1 MHINMKYYIVSI
13 GAIFISLGIGIL
25 VGYNLN
31 YDQELSK
38 QQASVISD
46 LDNKFDALKVTN
58 DNLEKSLADLS
69 DDYDKAIAFIN
80 DNVNNLVVG
89 RLTDKNIGIISTNQ
103 DNDYTKEINEII
115 TTANGNV
122 AFDITLNNNIF
133 NEKKIEALAT
143 KLNLEIKD
151 TKDIIVYIEEAL
163 SESNA
168 SLKLKELEDAE
179 MIKINSLIENYQSY
193 DSVVIAGGNN
203 GKLGKE
209 QYENIDKILIE
220 TLKDKDK
227 NIVGVQE
234 SNTKFS
240 YVDLYFNDKVTTI
253 DNVDEGIGKLSLV
266 MVLQDSSIAGKFGK
280 LEGSDSIIPYKK

>member
-1 MHINMKYYIVSI
+1 M
-13 GAIFISLGIGIL
+13 A
-25 VGYNLN
+25 
-31 YDQELSK
+31 
-38 QQASVISD
+38 
-46 LDNKFDALKVTN
+46 
-58 DNLEKSLADLS
+58 
-69 DDYDKAIAFIN
+69 
-80 DNVNNLVVG
+80 
-89 RLTDKNIGIISTNQ
+89 
-103 DNDYTKEINEII
+103 
-115 TTANGNV
+115 
-122 AFDITLNNNIF
+122 
-133 NEKKIEALAT
+133 
-143 KLNLEIKD
+143 
-151 TKDIIVYIEEAL
+151 YIEEAL

-179 MIKINSLIENYQSY
+179 MIKINSLNENYQSY
-193 DSVVIAGGNN
+193 NSVVIAGGNN

>member
-58 DNLEKSLADLS
+58 DNLEKSLADLI

-133 NEKKIEALAT
+133 NEKKIEELAT
-143 KLNLEIKD
+143 KLNSEIKD
-151 TKDIIVYIEEAL
+151 TKDIMAYIEKAL

-179 MIKINSLIENYQSY
+179 MIKINSLNENYQSY
-193 DSVVIAGGNN
+193 NSVVIVGGNN

-227 NIVGVQE
+227 NIVGVQQ

>member
-46 LDNKFDALKVTN
+46 LDKKFDSLKVTN

-69 DDYDKAIAFIN
+69 DDYDEAITFIN
-80 DNVNNLVVG
+80 DNINSLVG
-89 RLTDKNIGIISTNQ
+89 ERLTDKNIGIISTNQ
-103 DNDYTKEINEII
+103 ENDYTQEIDDII
-115 TTANGNV
+115 TTANGKV
-122 AFDITLNNNIF
+122 AFDIMLNNNIF
-133 NEKKIEALAT
+133 NEKKIEEVAD
-143 KLNLEIKD
+143 KLNIDIKS
-151 TKDIIVYIEEAL
+151 TKDIMIYIEQAL
-163 SESNA
+163 SENNA
-168 SLKLKELEDAE
+168 SERLKKLEDLE
-179 MIKINSLIENYQSY
+179 MIKINSLNENYQSY

-203 GKLGKE
+203 GKSDEG

-220 TLKDKDK
+220 TLKDKEK
-227 NIVGVQE
+227 NIVGVQQ

-240 YVDLYFNDKVTTI
+240 YVDLYSNDKVTTI

-280 LEGSDSIIPYKK
+280 LEGSDSIIPFKK

>member
-46 LDNKFDALKVTN
+46 LDKKFDSLKVTN

-69 DDYDKAIAFIN
+69 DDYDEAITFIN
-80 DNVNNLVVG
+80 DNINSLVG
-89 RLTDKNIGIISTNQ
+89 ERLTDKNIGIISTNQ
-103 DNDYTKEINEII
+103 ENDYTQEIDDII
-115 TTANGNV
+115 TTANGKV
-122 AFDITLNNNIF
+122 AFDIILNNNIF
-133 NEKKIEALAT
+133 NEKKIEEVAD
-143 KLNLEIKD
+143 KLNIDIKS
-151 TKDIIVYIEEAL
+151 TKDIMIYIEQAL
-163 SESNA
+163 SENNA
-168 SLKLKELEDAE
+168 SERLKKLEDLD
-179 MIKINSLIENYQSY
+179 MIKINSLNENHQSY

-203 GKLGKE
+203 GKSDEG

-220 TLKDKDK
+220 TLKDKEK
-227 NIVGVQE
+227 NIVGVQQ

-240 YVDLYFNDKVTTI
+240 YVDLYSNDKVTTI

-280 LEGSDSIIPYKK
+280 LEGSDSIIPFKK

>member
-46 LDNKFDALKVTN
+46 LDKKFDSLKVTN

-69 DDYDKAIAFIN
+69 DDYDEAITFIN
-80 DNVNNLVVG
+80 DNINSLVG
-89 RLTDKNIGIISTNQ
+89 ERLTDKNIGIISTNQ
-103 DNDYTKEINEII
+103 ENDYTQEIDDII
-115 TTANGNV
+115 TTANGKV
-122 AFDITLNNNIF
+122 AFDIILNNNIF
-133 NEKKIEALAT
+133 NEKKIEEVAD
-143 KLNLEIKD
+143 KLNIDIKS
-151 TKDIIVYIEEAL
+151 TKDIMIYIEQAL
-163 SESNA
+163 SENNA
-168 SLKLKELEDAE
+168 SERLKKLEEVE
-179 MIKINSLIENYQSY
+179 MIKINALNENYQSY

-203 GKLGKE
+203 GKSDEG

-220 TLKDKDK
+220 TLKDKEK
-227 NIVGVQE
+227 NIVGVQQ

-240 YVDLYFNDKVTTI
+240 YVDLYSNDKVTTI

-280 LEGSDSIIPYKK
+280 LEGSDSIIPFKK

>member
-46 LDNKFDALKVTN
+46 LDKKFDSLKVTN

-69 DDYDKAIAFIN
+69 DDYDEAITFIN
-80 DNVNNLVVG
+80 DNINSLVG
-89 RLTDKNIGIISTNQ
+89 ERLTDKNIGIISTNQ
-103 DNDYTKEINEII
+103 ENDYTQEIDDII
-115 TTANGNV
+115 TTANGKV
-122 AFDITLNNNIF
+122 AFDIILNNNIF
-133 NEKKIEALAT
+133 NEKKIEEVAD
-143 KLNLEIKD
+143 KLNIDIKS
-151 TKDIIVYIEEAL
+151 TKDIMIYIEQAL
-163 SESNA
+163 SENNA
-168 SLKLKELEDAE
+168 SERLKKLEDLD
-179 MIKINSLIENYQSY
+179 MIKINSLNENYQSY
-193 DSVVIAGGNN
+193 YSVVIEGGNN
-203 GKLGKE
+203 GKSDEG

-220 TLKDKDK
+220 TLKDKEK
-227 NIVGVQE
+227 NIVGVQQ

-240 YVDLYFNDKVTTI
+240 YVDLYSNDKVTTI

-280 LEGSDSIIPYKK
+280 LEGSDSIIPFKK

>member
-46 LDNKFDALKVTN
+46 LDKKFDSLKVTN

-69 DDYDKAIAFIN
+69 DDYDEAITFIN
-80 DNVNNLVVG
+80 DNINSLVG
-89 RLTDKNIGIISTNQ
+89 ERLTDKNIGIISTNQ
-103 DNDYTKEINEII
+103 ENDYTQEIDDII
-115 TTANGNV
+115 TTANGKV
-122 AFDITLNNNIF
+122 AFDIILNNNIF
-133 NEKKIEALAT
+133 NEKKIEEVAD
-143 KLNLEIKD
+143 KLNIDIKS
-151 TKDIIVYIEEAL
+151 TKDIMIYIEQAL
-163 SESNA
+163 SENNA
-168 SLKLKELEDAE
+168 SERLKKLEDLD
-179 MIKINSLIENYQSY
+179 MIKINSLNENYQSY

-203 GKLGKE
+203 GKSDEG

-220 TLKDKDK
+220 TLKDKEK
-227 NIVGVQE
+227 NIVGVQQ
-234 SNTKFS
+234 SSAKFS
-240 YVDLYFNDKVTTI
+240 YVDLYSNDKVTTI

-280 LEGSDSIIPYKK
+280 LEGSDSIIPFKK

>member
-46 LDNKFDALKVTN
+46 LDKKFDSLKVTN

-69 DDYDKAIAFIN
+69 DDYDEAITFIN
-80 DNVNNLVVG
+80 DNINSLVG
-89 RLTDKNIGIISTNQ
+89 ERLTDKNIGIISTNQ
-103 DNDYTKEINEII
+103 ENDYTQEIDDII
-115 TTANGNV
+115 TTANGKV
-122 AFDITLNNNIF
+122 AFDIILNNNIF
-133 NEKKIEALAT
+133 NEKKIEEVAD
-143 KLNLEIKD
+143 KLNIDIKS
-151 TKDIIVYIEEAL
+151 TKDIMIYIEQAL
-163 SESNA
+163 SENNA
-168 SLKLKELEDAE
+168 SERLKKLEDLD
-179 MIKINSLIENYQSY
+179 MIKINSLNENYQSY

-203 GKLGKE
+203 GKSDEG

-220 TLKDKDK
+220 TLKDKEK
-227 NIVGVQE
+227 NIVGVQQ
-234 SNTKFS
+234 SNAKFS
-240 YVDLYFNDKVTTI
+240 YVDLYSNDKVTTI

>member
-46 LDNKFDALKVTN
+46 LDKKFDSLKVTN

-69 DDYDKAIAFIN
+69 DDYDEAITFIN
-80 DNVNNLVVG
+80 DNINSLVG
-89 RLTDKNIGIISTNQ
+89 ERLTDKNIGIISTNQ
-103 DNDYTKEINEII
+103 ENDYTQEIDDII
-115 TTANGNV
+115 TTANGKV
-122 AFDITLNNNIF
+122 AFDIILNNNIF
-133 NEKKIEALAT
+133 NEKKIEEVAD
-143 KLNLEIKD
+143 KLNIDIKS
-151 TKDIIVYIEEAL
+151 TKDIMIYIEQAL
-163 SESNA
+163 SENNA
-168 SLKLKELEDAE
+168 SERLKKLEDLD
-179 MIKINSLIENYQSY
+179 MIKINSLNENYQSY

-203 GKLGKE
+203 GKSDEG

-220 TLKDKDK
+220 TLKDKEK
-227 NIVGVQE
+227 NIVGVQQ
-234 SNTKFS
+234 SNAKFS
-240 YVDLYFNDKVTTI
+240 YVDLYSNDKVTTI

-280 LEGSDSIIPYKK
+280 LEGSDSIIPFKK

>member
-151 TKDIIVYIEEAL
+151 TKDIIVYIE
-163 SESNA
+163 
-168 SLKLKELEDAE
+168 DAE
-179 MIKINSLIENYQSY
+179 MIKINSLNENYQSY
-193 DSVVIAGGNN
+193 NSVVIAGGNN

>member
-46 LDNKFDALKVTN
+46 LDKKFDSLKVTN

-69 DDYDKAIAFIN
+69 DDYDEAITFIN
-80 DNVNNLVVG
+80 DNINSLVG
-89 RLTDKNIGIISTNQ
+89 ERLTDKNIGIISTNQ
-103 DNDYTKEINEII
+103 ENDYTQEIDDII
-115 TTANGNV
+115 TTANGKV
-122 AFDITLNNNIF
+122 AFDIILNNNIF
-133 NEKKIEALAT
+133 NEKKIEEVAD
-143 KLNLEIKD
+143 KLNIDIKS
-151 TKDIIVYIEEAL
+151 TKDIMIYIEQAL
-163 SESNA
+163 SENNA
-168 SLKLKELEDAE
+168 SERLKKLEDLD
-179 MIKINSLIENYQSY
+179 MIKINSLNENYQSY

-203 GKLGKE
+203 GKSDEG

-220 TLKDKDK
+220 TLKDKEK
-227 NIVGVQE
+227 NIVGVQQ

-240 YVDLYFNDKVTTI
+240 YVDLYSNDKVTTI

-280 LEGSDSIIPYKK
+280 LEGSDSIIPFKK

>member
-1 MHINMKYYIVSI
+1 MHIINNI
-13 GAIFISLGIGIL
+13 GKTITVNDIDIL
-25 VGYNLN
+25 LSDFLTYNIITQ
-31 YDQELSK
+31 QEAKL
-38 QQASVISD
+38 
-46 LDNKFDALKVTN
+46 LKVAT
-58 DNLEKSLADLS
+58 S
-69 DDYDKAIAFIN
+69 
-80 DNVNNLVVG
+80 DNVL
-89 RLTDKNIGIISTNQ
+89 RLNS
-103 DNDYTKEINEII
+103 
-115 TTANGNV
+115 
-122 AFDITLNNNIF
+122 
-133 NEKKIEALAT
+133 
-143 KLNLEIKD
+143 EIKD
-151 TKDIIVYIEEAL
+151 TKDIMAYIEKAL

-179 MIKINSLIENYQSY
+179 MIKINSLNENYQSY

>member
-80 DNVNNLVVG
+80 DN
-89 RLTDKNIGIISTNQ
+89 
-103 DNDYTKEINEII
+103 
-115 TTANGNV
+115 
-122 AFDITLNNNIF
+122 
-133 NEKKIEALAT
+133 EKKIEELAT

-151 TKDIIVYIEEAL
+151 TKDIMAYIEEAL

-168 SLKLKELEDAE
+168 TLKLKELEDAE
-179 MIKINSLIENYQSY
+179 MIKINSLNENYQSY
-193 DSVVIAGGNN
+193 NSVVIAGGNN

>member
-46 LDNKFDALKVTN
+46 LDKKFDSLKVTN

-69 DDYDKAIAFIN
+69 DDYDEAITFIN
-80 DNVNNLVVG
+80 DNINSLVG
-89 RLTDKNIGIISTNQ
+89 ERLTDKNIGIISTNQ
-103 DNDYTKEINEII
+103 ENDYTQEIDDII
-115 TTANGNV
+115 TTANGKV
-122 AFDITLNNNIF
+122 AFDIILNNNIF
-133 NEKKIEALAT
+133 NEKKIEEVAD
-143 KLNLEIKD
+143 KLNIDIKSIKD
-151 TKDIIVYIEEAL
+151 IMIYIEQAL
-163 SESNA
+163 SENNA
-168 SLKLKELEDAE
+168 SERLKKLEDLD
-179 MIKINSLIENYQSY
+179 MIKINSLNENYQSY

-203 GKLGKE
+203 GKSDEG

-220 TLKDKDK
+220 TLKDKEK
-227 NIVGVQE
+227 NIVGVQQ

-240 YVDLYFNDKVTTI
+240 YVDLYSNDKVTTI

-280 LEGSDSIIPYKK
+280 LEGSDSIIPFKK

>member
-31 YDQELSK
+31 YDLELSK
-38 QQASVISD
+38 LQASVISD
-46 LDNKFDALKVTN
+46 LDKKFDSLKVTN

-69 DDYDKAIAFIN
+69 DDYDEAITFIN
-80 DNVNNLVVG
+80 DNINSLVG
-89 RLTDKNIGIISTNQ
+89 ERLTDKNIGIISTNQ
-103 DNDYTKEINEII
+103 ENDYTQEIDDII
-115 TTANGNV
+115 TTANGKV
-122 AFDITLNNNIF
+122 AFDIILNNNIF
-133 NEKKIEALAT
+133 NEKKIEEVAD
-143 KLNLEIKD
+143 KLNIDIKS
-151 TKDIIVYIEEAL
+151 TKDIMIYIEQAL
-163 SESNA
+163 SENNA
-168 SLKLKELEDAE
+168 SERLKKLEDLD
-179 MIKINSLIENYQSY
+179 MIKINSLNENYQSY

-203 GKLGKE
+203 GKSDEG

-220 TLKDKDK
+220 TLKDKEK
-227 NIVGVQE
+227 NIVGVQQ

-240 YVDLYFNDKVTTI
+240 YVDLYSNDKVTTI

-280 LEGSDSIIPYKK
+280 LEGSDSIIPFKK